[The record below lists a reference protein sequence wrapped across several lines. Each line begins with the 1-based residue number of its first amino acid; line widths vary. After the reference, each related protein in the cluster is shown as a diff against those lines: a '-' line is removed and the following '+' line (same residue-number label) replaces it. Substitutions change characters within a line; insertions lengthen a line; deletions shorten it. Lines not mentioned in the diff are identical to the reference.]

1 MEVNGSC
8 HLRFELVREAF
19 EANFAGGTELG
30 ASAAVTLD
38 GEFVV
43 DLWAGDMNTAGD
55 PWEKDTICN
64 VY

>member
-1 MEVNGSC
+1 MKANGLC
-8 HLRFELVREAF
+8 DPRFELVREAF

-43 DLWAGDMNTAGD
+43 DLWAGNKNSAGD

-64 VY
+64 V